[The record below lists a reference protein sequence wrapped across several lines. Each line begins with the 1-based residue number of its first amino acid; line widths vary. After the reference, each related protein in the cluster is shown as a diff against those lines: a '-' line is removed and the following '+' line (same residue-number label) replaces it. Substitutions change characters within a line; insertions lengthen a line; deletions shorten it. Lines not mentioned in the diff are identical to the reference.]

1 MNRQFARHSGDLGGE
16 TVCDLGGNF
25 GGVGRCIS
33 HLFEEV
39 CYTPLTHRLLA
50 LSVPFAQPG
59 RGEKMTRNKPTTLS
73 GSAQT
78 DAAEAGQPARTFRI
92 GAHEIGARPLAPGLY
107 LISTPIGNLG
117 DITIRGLETLAGAD
131 IIACE
136 DTRVSRTLLDR
147 YGISTRLHAYHEHN
161 AERIGP
167 KLMEALEAGK
177 SVALISDAGT
187 PLVSD
192 PGYRISQSAI
202 EAGLAVVPI
211 PGASAPMAA
220 LVASGLPSDT
230 FLFAGFL
237 PSKDKARRDRYA
249 GLAATEATLMFFES
263 PNRVAASLK
272 SAAEVLG
279 PDRPAAVCRELTK
292 AYEEF
297 RRGTLGELAAYYEGE
312 NVRGEIVLVIGHGS
326 TPPPS
331 EEALLSKLS
340 SDLPAGK
347 AATEAARLTGK
358 PRKDLYARLLAMKA
372 APPED
377 GA

>member
-1 MNRQFARHSGDLGGE
+1 
-16 TVCDLGGNF
+16 
-25 GGVGRCIS
+25 
-33 HLFEEV
+33 
-39 CYTPLTHRLLA
+39 
-50 LSVPFAQPG
+50 
-59 RGEKMTRNKPTTLS
+59 MTRDTPKASTGNAARD
-73 GSAQT
+73 GSET
-78 DAAEAGQPARTFRI
+78 EQPVRTFRI
-92 GAHEIGARPLAPGLY
+92 GAHEIAARPLEPGLY
-107 LISTPIGNLG
+107 LVSTPIGNLG

-136 DTRVSRTLLDR
+136 DTRVSRVLLDR
-147 YGISTRLHAYHEHN
+147 FGITTRPYAYHEHN
-161 AERIGP
+161 AERVGP
-167 KLMEALEAGK
+167 KLMQALEAGK

-192 PGYRISQSAI
+192 PGYRISQTAI
-202 EAGLAVVPI
+202 EAGIAVIPI

-249 GLAATEATLMFFES
+249 GFATTEATLMFFES
-263 PNRVAASLK
+263 PNRLAASLK

-279 PDRPAAVCRELTK
+279 TDRPAAVCRELTK
-292 AYEEF
+292 AYEEV
-297 RRGTLGELAAYYEGE
+297 RRGTLGELADRYEDE
-312 NVRGEIVLVIGHGS
+312 NVRGEIVLVIGPGS

-331 EEALLSKLS
+331 NEDVDALLGKLS
-340 SDLPAGK
+340 ADLPAGK

-358 PRKDLYARLLAMKA
+358 PRKDLYARLLALKV
-372 APPED
+372 APPAD